1 MQLLGEAQA
10 CPAVGGACPSLPTAG
25 RRRRAAEEELEAGIG
40 TVGMVGIKKPGSDVS
55 KPSGGIVSNDPKAA
69 TETQG
74 FLLLQQIFLQP
85 IKTALTH
92 SHKLN
97 PNSVALYHTSNPG
110 ITGDRAKAV
119 QP

>member
-1 MQLLGEAQA
+1 M
-10 CPAVGGACPSLPTAG
+10 
-25 RRRRAAEEELEAGIG
+25 GI
-40 TVGMVGIKKPGSDVS
+40 VGIKEPGSDVS

-74 FLLLQQIFLQP
+74 FLLLQQVFLQP

-92 SHKLN
+92 PHKLN
-97 PNSVALYHTSNPG
+97 PDSVPLYHTSNPG
-110 ITGDRAKAV
+110 IPGDRAKAV

>member
-1 MQLLGEAQA
+1 MLKENCLSGLVRE
-10 CPAVGGACPSLPTAG
+10 VH
-25 RRRRAAEEELEAGIG
+25 AEERLEARIG
-40 TVGMVGIKKPGSDVS
+40 TVGTVEIKEPGSDVG
-55 KPSGGIVSNDPKAA
+55 KPSGGIVANDPKAA

-85 IKTALTH
+85 IETALTH
-92 SHKLN
+92 PHKLN
-97 PNSVALYHTSNPG
+97 PDSVPLDHTSNPG